1 VPVNVTQ
8 NTGKVVE
15 VSATVSPDPI
25 LIKEYHYKDPMGL
38 DRYVYDAEFN
48 LTIQFK
54 RTDINIINS
63 RMAFTLYF
71 NVGAKYYYITIND
84 QVYDGSKIVFPFLGS
99 DYITVKVYAHLR
111 SDAYLKPQAV
121 NPIGFGT
128 VSKEIQYSGSS
139 TWIGDGYFTS
149 IIDVTVQR
157 VEGEPPPFTTNP
169 PSISLVSWSIS
180 GTSLTTTFSNSGGAG
195 YVVFSIYDSSNNPL
209 ATWTESIPG
218 NTSSYTIAK
227 DLGFLQPGVQY
238 HLIITD
244 QYTRNTLLDVW
255 FTLQP
260 PTPPNI
266 TLSRYELF
274 DYIDPNTNQPYKLI
288 NLYFNNTGGAGRVVA
303 LYANPVSPG
312 VCKDTFDNTVS
323 VVSSKVI
330 YVPANVSDYKV
341 SLNTIGIPN
350 QEYCLYVMNLID
362 SQVGSQIAV
371 IDVPPAST
379 TGQTAPPPPPP
390 STGEIPGS
398 PIGSQIPLPFMPKM
412 PSPQTLVL
420 LGGLAILAIYLLTS
434 RKK

>member
-1 VPVNVTQ
+1 MPVNVTQ
-8 NTGKVVE
+8 NTGKVIA
-15 VSATVSPDPI
+15 VSAIVSPDPI
-25 LIKEYHYKDPMGL
+25 VVKEYHYKDSTGL

-48 LTIQFK
+48 LTVQFK

-99 DYITVKVYAHLR
+99 DYITVKAYAHVR
-111 SDAYLKPQAV
+111 SDAYLKPQTV

-149 IIDVTVQR
+149 TIDITVQR
-157 VEGEPPPFTTNP
+157 VEGEPPPFTTTP

-180 GTSLTTTFSNSGGAG
+180 GTSLVTTFSNSGGAG
-195 YVVFSIYDSSNNPL
+195 YVVFTIYDSSNNPL

-218 NTSSYTIAK
+218 NTSSYTVAK

-244 QYTRNTLLDVW
+244 QYTRNILLDVW

-260 PTPPNI
+260 PAPPNI
-266 TLSRYELF
+266 TLSKYELF
-274 DYIDPNTNQPYKLI
+274 DYIDPDTNQPYKLI

-312 VCKDTFDNTVS
+312 VCKETFDNTVS
-323 VVSSKVI
+323 VVTSKVI
-330 YVPANVSDYKV
+330 YVPANVTDYKV
-341 SLNTIGIPN
+341 SLNTVGIPN
-350 QEYCLYVMNLID
+350 QEYCLYIMNLID

-379 TGQTAPPPPPP
+379 TGTTNPPPPPP
-390 STGEIPGS
+390 PTGEIPGT
-398 PIGSQIPLPFMPKM
+398 PIGLEP
-412 PSPQTLVL
+412 PSTTTTTKPRLSPLVL
-420 LGGLAILAIYLLTS
+420 LAGLALMGIYYYTS

>member
-1 VPVNVTQ
+1 MPVNVTQ
-8 NTGKVVE
+8 NTGKVLE

-25 LIKEYHYKDPMGL
+25 VIKEYHYKDSTGL

-63 RMAFTLYF
+63 RMAFTTYF
-71 NVGAKYYYITIND
+71 NVGAKYFYITIND

-111 SDAYLKPQAV
+111 SDAYLKPQTV

-128 VSKEIQYSGSS
+128 VSKDIQYSGSS
-139 TWIGDGYFTS
+139 TWIGDGSFTATMN
-149 IIDVTVQR
+149 VTVQR
-157 VEGEPPPFTTNP
+157 VEGQPPDFTSNP
-169 PSISLVSWSIS
+169 PSIKLVSWSIS
-180 GTSLTTTFSNSGGAG
+180 GTSLSVTFSNSGGDG
-195 YVVFSIYDSSNNPL
+195 YVVFTIYDSSSNPL

-218 NTSSYTIAK
+218 NTTSYTVSK

-238 HLIITD
+238 HLVITD
-244 QYTRNTLLDVW
+244 QYTSNTLLDVW

-266 TLSRYELF
+266 TLSKYELF

-303 LYANPVSPG
+303 LYCNPVSPG
-312 VCKDTFDNTVS
+312 SCKQTFDNTVS
-323 VVSSKVI
+323 IVTSKVI
-330 YVPANVSDYKV
+330 YVPANVTDYKV
-341 SLNTIGIPN
+341 SLNTDGIPN
-350 QEYCLYVMNLID
+350 QEYCLYIMNLVD

-390 STGEIPGS
+390 PTGEIPGS
-398 PIGSQIPLPFMPKM
+398 LVGSET
-412 PSPQTLVL
+412 PSTTPTTQQSIFPMVL
-420 LGGLAILAIYLLTS
+420 LGGLALMGIYYYTS